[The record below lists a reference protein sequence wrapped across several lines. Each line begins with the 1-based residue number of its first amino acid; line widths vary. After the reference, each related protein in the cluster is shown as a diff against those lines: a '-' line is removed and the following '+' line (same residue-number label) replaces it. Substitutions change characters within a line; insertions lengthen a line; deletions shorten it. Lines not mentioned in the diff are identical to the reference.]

1 MLENER
7 QDMLRQL
14 EEAKLRSQKMS
25 REEALNELVRGG
37 FLTADG
43 ELSPKY
49 GGKASSAA

>member
-14 EEAKLRSQKMS
+14 EEAKLRSQNMS
-25 REEALNELVRGG
+25 REEILEKLVRDG

-43 ELSPKY
+43 KLSPKY
-49 GGKASSAA
+49 GGEATSAA

>member
-14 EEAKLRSQKMS
+14 EEVKLRSQKMS
-25 REEALNELVRGG
+25 REEIIEKLVRDG

-49 GGKASSAA
+49 GGETASAA